1 MRIVRPLTNP
11 LLELSKMTAT
21 KSTFRVTLGMVLLA
35 GSALLAGC
43 SQPASNSTT
52 EVSSAPPP
60 PVTTTTTQYRR

>member
-1 MRIVRPLTNP
+1 
-11 LLELSKMTAT
+11 MTAT

-43 SQPASNSTT
+43 SQPASTSST
-52 EVSSAPPP
+52 EVQSAPPPP